1 MRVRTRWRWIGAL
14 GAVGLAAAAWWPPL
28 LTQGPGVG
36 VTDAALLVLV
46 LIHFVITSANTDVI
60 SSRVSKCQ
68 SHDFGEVILFVKH
81 LSLIGE
87 FGRF

>member
-36 VTDAALLVLV
+36 VTDAALLVLA
-46 LIHFVITSANTDVI
+46 LIHFVITSANPDVI
-60 SSRVSKCQ
+60 GSRGSEAKV
-68 SHDFGEVILFVKH
+68 VP
-81 LSLIGE
+81 
-87 FGRF
+87 